1 MESQGAKVLFFHGPL
16 ALVTSIARQQHRDRM
31 RSYLLEF
38 VVTHPAATAC
48 ALRQQLRKSLPWA
61 HELLVVGDGEV
72 LKVHV
77 RTGRPDLALGIGLDC
92 GAVDDIVLML
102 EAKTAALKAPVPL
115 YQSGDASA

>member
-1 MESQGAKVLFFHGPL
+1 M
-16 ALVTSIARQQHRDRM
+16 ALVTSLARLQHRDRM

-38 VVTHPAATAC
+38 VVTQPAATAW

-61 HELLVVGDGEV
+61 HELLVVGDGDV

-92 GAVDDIVLML
+92 GAVDDIVLKA
-102 EAKTAALKAPVPL
+102 EAGSVPVT
-115 YQSGDASA
+115 

>member
-1 MESQGAKVLFFHGPL
+1 
-16 ALVTSIARQQHRDRM
+16 M

-38 VVTHPAATAC
+38 VVTDPVATDC

-61 HELLVVGDGEV
+61 HELLVVGDEDV

-92 GAVDDIVLML
+92 GVVDDIVLKA
-102 EAKTAALKAPVPL
+102 EARPADAAHAL
-115 YQSGDASA
+115 S